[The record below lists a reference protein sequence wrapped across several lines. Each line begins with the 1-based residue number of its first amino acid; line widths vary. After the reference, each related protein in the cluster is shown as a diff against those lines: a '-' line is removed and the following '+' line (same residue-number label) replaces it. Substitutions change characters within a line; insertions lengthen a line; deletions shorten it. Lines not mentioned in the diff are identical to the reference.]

1 MKVALNTVIPNPNPI
16 VSCFTGV
23 HLGREKLLYIISQKY
38 YWQGICHKVREFLG
52 GCKECQ
58 DKVESQQ
65 MKKHYMEIVTNP
77 EDYIG
82 VETKVEETLDM
93 NVEDESDL
101 ASVSF
106 SDSWITSAQQSLD
119 PCHFWDIVRK
129 YNYIHCISHFYD
141 NKQTL
146 FLYKKQIFKIS

>member
-1 MKVALNTVIPNPNPI
+1 VINHCDRHI
-16 VSCFTGV
+16 THLGDLDISFILLDISSKFLLHISCFTGV

-38 YWQGICHKVREFLG
+38 YWQGICHKVREFLR

-106 SDSWITSAQQSLD
+106 SDSWITM
-119 PCHFWDIVRK
+119 
-129 YNYIHCISHFYD
+129 
-141 NKQTL
+141 TE
-146 FLYKKQIFKIS
+146 

>member
-1 MKVALNTVIPNPNPI
+1 
-16 VSCFTGV
+16 
-23 HLGREKLLYIISQKY
+23 
-38 YWQGICHKVREFLG
+38 
-52 GCKECQ
+52 
-58 DKVESQQ
+58 

-106 SDSWITSAQQSLD
+106 SDS
-119 PCHFWDIVRK
+119 CV
-129 YNYIHCISHFYD
+129 
-141 NKQTL
+141 
-146 FLYKKQIFKIS
+146 